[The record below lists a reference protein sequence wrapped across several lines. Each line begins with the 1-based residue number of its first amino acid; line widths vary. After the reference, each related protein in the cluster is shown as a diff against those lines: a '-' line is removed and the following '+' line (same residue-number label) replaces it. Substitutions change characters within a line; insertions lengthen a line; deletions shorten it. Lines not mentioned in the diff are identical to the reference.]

1 VLFNSKIFVA
11 FIAIVL
17 SVYYWLP
24 DRAKIWFLL
33 ALSYF
38 FYGFWDPRLLSLIVL
53 STLVDFTCGQRVF
66 DHLQADNRPAAKRW
80 LWLSLATNLGI
91 LGFFKYYDFFVG
103 ELVFAAN
110 LLGAGLDADR
120 YLLHLLL
127 PVGISFY
134 TFQTLSYSIDVYYG
148 HLKPEPHFGKFAL
161 FVSFFPQ
168 LVAGPIERASRFLPQ
183 LQRETR
189 WDYPRVVSGLKQM
202 TWGFFKKVVIADR
215 LSLYVDTVY
224 SSPGDYQ
231 GLPLILATYFFA
243 FQIYADFSGYSDI
256 AIGAARV
263 LGYDLMENFRRPYF
277 ARSISEFWKRWHIS
291 LSTWFRD
298 YLYIPLGGN
307 RVGRLRWYLNL
318 FTVFVVSGAWH
329 GANWTFMVWG
339 ALHGGYLVAAI
350 LTEGLRERIG
360 KTVTVAG
367 RPVFGRWWEVFVVF
381 HLSLLAW
388 IFFRAASVSDA
399 FLVMERSW
407 IDLGTQLSAVMSLDA
422 RYLDA
427 LLVGGVGVSRFDFV
441 ASLLLVVFLY
451 AAELVI
457 EQGWHETKLGKRP
470 VARMIWYD
478 LLVMACLL
486 LGVFGQTQFI
496 YFQF

>member
-1 VLFNSKIFVA
+1 MLFNSLDFLIFFPAV
-11 FIAIVL
+11 VL
-17 SVYYWLP
+17 AHFLLP
-24 DRAKIWFLL
+24 DRFRWVLL
-33 ALSYF
+33 LVASYF
-38 FYGFWDPRLLSLIVL
+38 FYMYWKPEYAILIFGSTVIDFYLSKKMYELPERRARLPYLLVSLGV
-53 STLVDFTCGQRVF
+53 
-66 DHLQADNRPAAKRW
+66 
-80 LWLSLATNLGI
+80 NLG
-91 LGFFKYYDFFVG
+91 LLFFFKYFNFFNG
-103 ELVFAAN
+103 EA
-110 LLGAGLDADR
+110 AGLAAAMGVDYAVPA
-120 YLLHLLL
+120 LNVLL

>member
-1 VLFNSKIFVA
+1 MLFNSLDFLIFFPAV
-11 FIAIVL
+11 VGL
-17 SVYYWLP
+17 H
-24 DRAKIWFLL
+24 FLL
-33 ALSYF
+33 PQRLRWVLLLAASYF
-38 FYGFWDPRLLSLIVL
+38 FYMYWRAEYAILIFASTVIDFLVARKMASLPTRRERRPLLLISLV
-53 STLVDFTCGQRVF
+53 
-66 DHLQADNRPAAKRW
+66 A
-80 LWLSLATNLGI
+80 NLGA
-91 LGFFKYYDFFVG
+91 LFFFKYFNFFNGEVARLAEAVG
-103 ELVFAAN
+103 VSYAVPALNV
-110 LLGAGLDADR
+110 
-120 YLLHLLL
+120 LL

-148 HLKPEPHFGKFAL
+148 RLEPEPHFGRFAL

-183 LQRETR
+183 LRREVHF
-189 WDYPRVVSGLKQM
+189 DYDRVISGLKQM

-215 LSLYVDTVY
+215 LALYVDAVY

-263 LGYDLMENFRRPYF
+263 LGYDLMENFRRPYLS
-277 ARSISEFWKRWHIS
+277 RSISEFWKRWHIS

-307 RVGRLRWYLNL
+307 RTSVARWYANL
-318 FTVFVVSGAWH
+318 FIVFVVSGAWH

-339 ALHGGYLVAAI
+339 ALHGAYLVAAI
-350 LTEGLRERIG
+350 LSADLRQKLGERLPI
-360 KTVTVAG
+360 
-367 RPVFGRWWEVFVVF
+367 FGRWWEVFVVF
-381 HLSLLAW
+381 HLALLAW
-388 IFFRAASVSDA
+388 VFFRAASVSDA
-399 FLVMERSW
+399 LLVLS
-407 IDLGTQLSAVMSLDA
+407 QSAVGLGAQLASVAALDA

-427 LLVGGVGVSRFDFV
+427 LLVGGVGVSRFDFALSVGLV
-441 ASLLLVVFLY
+441 AFLFL
-451 AAELVI
+451 AELAV
-457 EQGWHETKLGKRP
+457 EQGWSERWLDRWALLRLVG
-470 VARMIWYD
+470 YD
-478 LLVMACLL
+478 ALVLAVLL